1 MIHKSNTIFG
11 KLKKLSNNS
20 REFANNKREF
30 ANNSRELTN
39 NSRKFANNS
48 IFRKLQLQLM
58 PENPVKNN
66 PDI

>member
-20 REFANNKREF
+20 REF

-48 IFRKLQLQLM
+48 IFRKLQLQSM

-66 PDI
+66 PEVLQ